1 MPDLIQGGG
10 LRYRT
15 WRRWEMESYLFC
27 KPAIVRLIMSKNP
40 DIDEENA
47 SEHFDNLLR
56 LIGLVYPVDY
66 KVSEKSLSNGRLF
79 GSDAKEI
86 LYPIC
91 DHFGINKYEIAK
103 EMHADEIY
111 DDVRTLIDEI
121 IAMCA

>member
-1 MPDLIQGGG
+1 
-10 LRYRT
+10 
-15 WRRWEMESYLFC
+15 MESYLFC

-79 GSDAKEI
+79 DSDAKEF

-103 EMHADEIY
+103 EMYADETY